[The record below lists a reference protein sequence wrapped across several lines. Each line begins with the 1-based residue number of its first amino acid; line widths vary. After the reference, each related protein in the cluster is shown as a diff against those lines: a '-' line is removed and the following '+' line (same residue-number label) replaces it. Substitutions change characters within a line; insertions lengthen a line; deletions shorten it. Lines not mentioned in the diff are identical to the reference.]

1 MVARSLWTNF
11 RDSLWLAQQ
20 INVTGLD
27 PWYTGVLN
35 VALVNELDKEN
46 EKKARDLSPDSPPLF
61 LISSSLPLSNLFLS
75 IFVADTPP
83 RDVTDLYRTPCRLT
97 ELTSDLLSKVFFL
110 YCLREKREREREG
123 GVSEGKIRF
132 DGSSFREW
140 NGMEIEPLKY
150 QRNFTRMKLLTR
162 I

>member
-110 YCLREKREREREG
+110 FPFFFTASVRRERERGGG
-123 GVSEGKIRF
+123 GVYLRGRF
-132 DGSSFREW
+132 DSTDLLFA
-140 NGMEIEPLKY
+140 NGMEWKSS
-150 QRNFTRMKLLTR
+150 R
-162 I
+162 